1 MFAFLVPQQAMAGA
15 NSELGRAA
23 GRFVA
28 SPLASVGRRNT
39 FAQTA
44 ARLPLQGEAS

>member
-1 MFAFLVPQQAMAGA
+1 MFAFVVPQQASAGV
-15 NSELGRAA
+15 NRELGHIA

-28 SPLASVGRRNT
+28 SPLAPVGRRNT